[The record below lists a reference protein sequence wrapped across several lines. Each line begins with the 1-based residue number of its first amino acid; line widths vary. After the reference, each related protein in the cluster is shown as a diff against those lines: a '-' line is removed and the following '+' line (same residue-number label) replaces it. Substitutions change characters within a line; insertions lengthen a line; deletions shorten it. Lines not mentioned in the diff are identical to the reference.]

1 MFFIRL
7 TLFVLPFFS
16 TTALAGDHLRR
27 GHIPQNVHRRA
38 SNTTFNLKD
47 LYEGQAFFEYG

>member
-27 GHIPQNVHRRA
+27 GHIPHRRT